1 MTLLAYSNT
10 YCKGGIAGFAGSP
23 EAPCLAP
30 KLVPRLLNAGFG
42 PADDGY
48 KRKTPAKV
56 YAVLFFIFFEDER
69 ALTMEVH
76 HADC

>member
-1 MTLLAYSNT
+1 LILPINEVVGFQQHLLQRR
-10 YCKGGIAGFAGSP
+10 YCRLAGSP

-56 YAVLFFIFFEDER
+56 YAVPFFYIP
-69 ALTMEVH
+69 
-76 HADC
+76 